1 VTAFG
6 TLLTSS
12 LSLVT
17 GLTFVVDLVTCL
29 FCLCQL
35 MQTDMCCNALVV
47 VGIGCMKNF
56 PDIPLAMFML
66 PVSAYNA
73 FRSEAS

>member
-1 VTAFG
+1 
-6 TLLTSS
+6 
-12 LSLVT
+12 
-17 GLTFVVDLVTCL
+17 
-29 FCLCQL
+29 